1 MIFYKYI
8 LTYGSPFTLLIGGI
22 FGMYYL
28 KYLSKSYK
36 LILSYLAISLIID
49 ITSRIMAGMNNNNL
63 ILWPIL
69 SLIEINIFS
78 LVFIPIIRKKF
89 LWIFTA
95 IASAYIIYEIIIID
109 SFNASSFQPYA
120 KIISSAI
127 IVLYLLIVLIQR
139 IKNESILSRK
149 EQVFNLTILCY
160 FALNVVL
167 LLPINFLINENPE
180 ITIYIWTTYLILTI
194 LFYSCLSI
202 LLWKNGKNQK
212 RLYFG

>member
-1 MIFYKYI
+1 
-8 LTYGSPFTLLIGGI
+8 
-22 FGMYYL
+22 MYYL

-95 IASAYIIYEIIIID
+95 IASVYIIYEIIIID